1 MASKLVIIRGNSGS
15 GKTTVAKALQQELGH
30 NTMLLS
36 QDVIRREILRVK
48 DGPNTE
54 AISLLRE
61 LLIYGSRHCNV
72 VILEGIL
79 YANWYHSLFELA
91 IELFDNIHPYY
102 YDLPFEE
109 TLSRYH
115 TKPNSGEFGEME
127 MRRWWQEKDFV
138 DILTEK
144 ILTAEVSI
152 QETVSMIYKDIM
164 Q

>member
-1 MASKLVIIRGNSGS
+1 MESKLVIIRGNSGS
-15 GKTTVAKALQQELGH
+15 GKTTVAKALQQELGQ

-61 LLIYGSRHCNV
+61 LLIYGKRHCNF
-72 VILEGIL
+72 VILEGIM
-79 YANWYHSLFELA
+79 YAKWYYPLFELA
-91 IELFDNIHPYY
+91 IELFDKIYPYY
-102 YDLPFEE
+102 YDLSFEE
-109 TLSRYH
+109 TLSRHH
-115 TKPNSGEFGEME
+115 TKPNSDEFGETE

-138 DILTEK
+138 DILPEK
-144 ILTAEVSI
+144 ILTAEMSI